1 MIKGIRRELDA
12 RRQAKSDAA
21 SVSAHKETMLG
32 LLRASQTYPSD
43 KGEVRQRRLVVAGD
57 PEAVARHKDGTE
69 IRTKN
74 PSPRDSGGH
83 VEVK

>member
-1 MIKGIRRELDA
+1 MFGRRERDA
-12 RRQAKSDAA
+12 RRQSKADVA

-43 KGEVRQRRLVVAGD
+43 KGEVRSRRLMLAGD
-57 PEAVARHKDGTE
+57 PEAVAHGSDGRE
-69 IRTKN
+69 IRSKN